1 MDSRVLEA
9 ARAAFPQG
17 PARIILGAVM
27 HSGECVPEPIASIP
41 LSMLNRHGLIAGATG
56 TGKTKSLQLIA
67 EQLSAAGVPV
77 LVSDVK
83 GDLSGLGAPGEA
95 NDRVSQRATETG
107 YAWHPSAA
115 PVELLSLSGRLGAQ
129 LRATVSSF
137 GPLLLA
143 KVMGLNDT
151 QTSVLT
157 LVFKFCDDRGLLLL
171 DFPDLRA
178 VLRYLSDEG
187 ADELKEYGGMS
198 KQTVG
203 VLLREMVE
211 LEAQGAEDFFG
222 EPEFELDD
230 LMQPQRD
237 GRGLISVLE
246 LRDVQ
251 DRPAMF
257 STFMLWM
264 LARLYAQLPEVGDV
278 DKPRLVFFFDEAHLL
293 FDGAGKALL
302 DQIEQTVRL
311 IRSKG
316 VGVFFVTQS
325 PKDVPPDVLGQLGH
339 RVQHALRAFTEDD
352 DKALKAAART
362 FPRTSFYD
370 IEETL
375 TTLGIGEA
383 LVSTLAANGV
393 PTQPF
398 VVRMVP
404 PSSRMGPLTDAE
416 LQQRIAAS
424 EQVQHYAQDL
434 DRPSAREMLA
444 QRVAPPAAQPQAPPP
459 PPPPQPGQYQFER
472 QQAEAA
478 AAPPPL
484 YEYQRAQQPPA
495 QPRGRA
501 AKEPPTIIETVL
513 KSSTTRAVATQFV
526 RSAMGVL
533 FGGPSRRRRGGL
545 W

>member
-56 TGKTKSLQLIA
+56 TGKTKSLQLTA
-67 EQLSAAGVPV
+67 E
-77 LVSDVK
+77 
-83 GDLSGLGAPGEA
+83 
-95 NDRVSQRATETG
+95 R
-107 YAWHPSAA
+107 
-115 PVELLSLSGRLGAQ
+115 
-129 LRATVSSF
+129 
-137 GPLLLA
+137 
-143 KVMGLNDT
+143 
-151 QTSVLT
+151 
-157 LVFKFCDDRGLLLL
+157 
-171 DFPDLRA
+171 
-178 VLRYLSDEG
+178 
-187 ADELKEYGGMS
+187 
-198 KQTVG
+198 
-203 VLLREMVE
+203 
-211 LEAQGAEDFFG
+211 
-222 EPEFELDD
+222 
-230 LMQPQRD
+230 
-237 GRGLISVLE
+237 
-246 LRDVQ
+246 
-251 DRPAMF
+251 
-257 STFMLWM
+257 
-264 LARLYAQLPEVGDV
+264 
-278 DKPRLVFFFDEAHLL
+278 
-293 FDGAGKALL
+293 
-302 DQIEQTVRL
+302 
-311 IRSKG
+311 
-316 VGVFFVTQS
+316 
-325 PKDVPPDVLGQLGH
+325 
-339 RVQHALRAFTEDD
+339 
-352 DKALKAAART
+352 
-362 FPRTSFYD
+362 
-370 IEETL
+370 
-375 TTLGIGEA
+375 
-383 LVSTLAANGV
+383 
-393 PTQPF
+393 TQPF

-513 KSSTTRAVATQFV
+513 KSSTTRAVATQLV

-533 FGGPSRRRRGGL
+533 FGGSSRRRRGGL